1 MISIKTTFRK
11 LLTRLAGDFV
21 VVGLKNITKQFGIMI
36 ISFCAV
42 FICTLFLNF
51 NMDFATVEEQINSP
65 QIMALYDAMVM
76 TGQVVSAVS
85 GGCLLFTSV
94 IMLFFY
100 IKHYIDVHRRN
111 LGILK
116 ALGYSNIKIAKN
128 FWVFGLS
135 IFIGTL
141 LGFFSSFLLMPAFY
155 EVQSNGDLL
164 PEIPISFHIELFL
177 ALVILPSVIFAVL
190 SVLYSLIMLKQP
202 ALQLLTSK
210 GKTKDKIKKLK
221 NKTDKN
227 LPFITELKKSTVKSR
242 ASLVFFIIFA
252 SFCYSAMTQMSFS
265 MDELA
270 SEMFSFMTITIGLVL
285 SFTTLFLGIT
295 TVVNS
300 NTKTI
305 AMMQVFGYSYKDC
318 KNSILNG
325 YRPLAYIGFAIGTV
339 YQFVLLKITVSVV
352 FKDVANIPEYNF
364 DFVTFTFSLVTFIIV
379 YEFIIYFYSLRIKHI
394 SIKEIMLEN

>member
-1 MISIKTTFRK
+1 
-11 LLTRLAGDFV
+11 
-21 VVGLKNITKQFGIMI
+21 MI

-116 ALGYSNIKIAKN
+116 ALGYSNIKIAKD

-141 LGFFSSFLLMPAFY
+141 LGFFSSFLLMPSFY
-155 EVQSNGDLL
+155 EVQSKEGLL
-164 PEIPISFHIELFL
+164 PEIPINFHIELFL
-177 ALVILPSVIFAVL
+177 ALVILPSVIFAIL
-190 SVLYSLIMLKQP
+190 SVLYSLIKLRQP
-202 ALQLLTSK
+202 ALQLLTAK
-210 GKTKDKIKKLK
+210 GKTKYKIKKLK

-352 FKDVANIPEYNF
+352 FKDVANVPEYNF
-364 DFVTFTFSLVTFIIV
+364 DFVAFAFSLVTFIIV

>member
-1 MISIKTTFRK
+1 
-11 LLTRLAGDFV
+11 
-21 VVGLKNITKQFGIMI
+21 
-36 ISFCAV
+36 
-42 FICTLFLNF
+42 
-51 NMDFATVEEQINSP
+51 
-65 QIMALYDAMVM
+65 
-76 TGQVVSAVS
+76 
-85 GGCLLFTSV
+85 
-94 IMLFFY
+94 
-100 IKHYIDVHRRN
+100 
-111 LGILK
+111 
-116 ALGYSNIKIAKN
+116 
-128 FWVFGLS
+128 
-135 IFIGTL
+135 
-141 LGFFSSFLLMPAFY
+141 
-155 EVQSNGDLL
+155 
-164 PEIPISFHIELFL
+164 
-177 ALVILPSVIFAVL
+177 
-190 SVLYSLIMLKQP
+190 
-202 ALQLLTSK
+202 
-210 GKTKDKIKKLK
+210 
-221 NKTDKN
+221 
-227 LPFITELKKSTVKSR
+227 
-242 ASLVFFIIFA
+242 
-252 SFCYSAMTQMSFS
+252 MTQMSFS

>member
-1 MISIKTTFRK
+1 M
-11 LLTRLAGDFV
+11 RLGGDFV
-21 VVGLKNITKQFGIMI
+21 VVGIKNIAKHFGIMI
-36 ISFCAV
+36 ISLCAV
-42 FICTLFLNF
+42 FVCTLFLNF
-51 NMDFATVEEQINSP
+51 NMDIATVEEQINSP
-65 QIMALYDAMVM
+65 QLMVLYDAMVM
-76 TGQVVSAVS
+76 TGQVVSALS

-100 IKHYIDVHRRN
+100 IKHYIDVNRRN

-155 EVQSNGDLL
+155 EVQSNEGLL

-190 SVLYSLIMLKQP
+190 SALYSLIMLRQP

-270 SEMFSFMTITIGLVL
+270 SEMFSFMVMTIGVVL
-285 SFTTLFLGIT
+285 SFTTLFLGVT

-318 KNSILNG
+318 KSSILNG
-325 YRPLAYIGFAIGTV
+325 YRPLAYIGFAVGTV
-339 YQFVLLKITVSVV
+339 YQFALLKIMVSVV
-352 FKDVANIPEYNF
+352 FNGVENVPEYNF
-364 DFVTFTFSLVTFIIV
+364 DFVAFAISLGTFIIA
-379 YEFIIYFYSLRIKHI
+379 YELITYFYSLRIKHI